1 MIYRNNIGAY
11 TSHVTKF
18 LLSSTLVL
26 LICNTV
32 FAQNSP
38 FPLKRQ
44 DYLDANKK
52 ELEKIFNSIDKD
64 GDGKITKDEF
74 YANPLKDAAARF
86 DNTDTNKD
94 GIVTLEEEN
103 AAIAKLKKLEAD
115 AKKKQAEQQK
125 KDVPAA
131 TPKK

>member
-11 TSHVTKF
+11 TSLVKKI
-18 LLSSTLVL
+18 LLSTILTL

-32 FAQNSP
+32 SAQNSP

-52 ELEKIFNSIDKD
+52 ELEKIFSSIDKD

-94 GIVTLEEEN
+94 GTVTLEEEN

-115 AKKKQAEQQK
+115 AKKKQAEQK
-125 KDVPAA
+125 KDPA
-131 TPKK
+131 PKK

>member
-11 TSHVTKF
+11 ISLVKKI
-18 LLSSTLVL
+18 LSSAILAL

-32 FAQNSP
+32 SAQNSP

-52 ELEKIFNSIDKD
+52 ELEKIFSSIDKD

-74 YANPLKDAAARF
+74 YANPLKDAAERF

-115 AKKKQAEQQK
+115 AKKKQAEQK
-125 KDVPAA
+125 KEPAPAA
-131 TPKK
+131 PKK

>member
-11 TSHVTKF
+11 TSLVKKI
-18 LLSSTLVL
+18 LLSTILAL

-32 FAQNSP
+32 SAQNSP

-52 ELEKIFNSIDKD
+52 ELEKIFSSIDKD

-74 YANPLKDAAARF
+74 YANPLKDAAGRF

-115 AKKKQAEQQK
+115 AKKKQAEQK
-125 KDVPAA
+125 KEPAPAA
-131 TPKK
+131 PKK

>member
-11 TSHVTKF
+11 ISLVKKI
-18 LLSSTLVL
+18 LLSTILAL

-32 FAQNSP
+32 SAQNSP

-52 ELEKIFNSIDKD
+52 ELEKIFSSIDKD

-86 DNTDTNKD
+86 DNTDTSKD
-94 GIVTLEEEN
+94 GVVTLEEEN

-115 AKKKQAEQQK
+115 AKKKQAEQK
-125 KDVPAA
+125 KDPA
-131 TPKK
+131 PKK

>member
-11 TSHVTKF
+11 TSLVKKI
-18 LLSSTLVL
+18 LLSTILAL
-26 LICNTV
+26 LIFNTV
-32 FAQNSP
+32 SAQNSP

-52 ELEKIFNSIDKD
+52 ELEKIFSSIDKD

-74 YANPLKDAAARF
+74 YANPLKDAAVRF
-86 DNTDTNKD
+86 DNTDTSKD
-94 GIVTLEEEN
+94 GVVTLEEEN

-115 AKKKQAEQQK
+115 AKKKQAEQK
-125 KDVPAA
+125 KDPA
-131 TPKK
+131 PKK

>member
-11 TSHVTKF
+11 TSLVKKI
-18 LLSSTLVL
+18 LLSTILAL

-32 FAQNSP
+32 SAQNSP

-52 ELEKIFNSIDKD
+52 ELEKIFSSIDKD

-94 GIVTLEEEN
+94 GTVTLEEEN

-115 AKKKQAEQQK
+115 AKKKQAEQK
-125 KDVPAA
+125 KDPA
-131 TPKK
+131 PKK

>member
-11 TSHVTKF
+11 ISLVKKI
-18 LLSSTLVL
+18 LLSAILAL

-32 FAQNSP
+32 SAQNSP

-52 ELEKIFNSIDKD
+52 ELEKIFSSIDKD
-64 GDGKITKDEF
+64 SDGKITKDEF
-74 YANPLKDAAARF
+74 YANPLKEFAARF

-115 AKKKQAEQQK
+115 AKKKQAEQK
-125 KDVPAA
+125 KDPA
-131 TPKK
+131 PKK

>member
-11 TSHVTKF
+11 ISLVKKI
-18 LLSSTLVL
+18 LLSAILTI

-32 FAQNSP
+32 SAQNSP

-52 ELEKIFNSIDKD
+52 ELEKIFSSIDKD

-115 AKKKQAEQQK
+115 AKKKQAEQK
-125 KDVPAA
+125 KDPA
-131 TPKK
+131 PKK

>member
-11 TSHVTKF
+11 TSLVKKI
-18 LLSSTLVL
+18 LLSTILAL

-32 FAQNSP
+32 SAQNSP

-115 AKKKQAEQQK
+115 AKKKQAEQK
-125 KDVPAA
+125 KRVNSS
-131 TPKK
+131 TSS

>member
-11 TSHVTKF
+11 ISLVKKI
-18 LLSSTLVL
+18 LSSAILAL

-32 FAQNSP
+32 SAQNSP

-52 ELEKIFNSIDKD
+52 ELEKIFSSIDKD

-74 YANPLKDAAARF
+74 YANPLKDAAGRF

-115 AKKKQAEQQK
+115 AKKKQAEQK
-125 KDVPAA
+125 KEPAPAA
-131 TPKK
+131 PKK

>member
-11 TSHVTKF
+11 ISLVKKI
-18 LLSSTLVL
+18 LLSAILTI

-32 FAQNSP
+32 SAQNSP

-52 ELEKIFNSIDKD
+52 ELEKIFSSIDKD
-64 GDGKITKDEF
+64 SDGKITKDEF

-115 AKKKQAEQQK
+115 AKKKQAEQK
-125 KDVPAA
+125 KDPA
-131 TPKK
+131 PKK

>member
-11 TSHVTKF
+11 ISLVKKI
-18 LLSSTLVL
+18 LSSAILAL

-32 FAQNSP
+32 SAQNSP

-74 YANPLKDAAARF
+74 YANPLKDAAGRF

-115 AKKKQAEQQK
+115 AKKKQAEQK
-125 KDVPAA
+125 KEPAPAA
-131 TPKK
+131 PKK

>member
-1 MIYRNNIGAY
+1 MIYRNSIGAY
-11 TSHVTKF
+11 TSLVKKI
-18 LLSSTLVL
+18 LLSTILAL

-32 FAQNSP
+32 SAQNSP

-52 ELEKIFNSIDKD
+52 ELEKIFSSIDKD

-94 GIVTLEEEN
+94 GTVTLEEEN

-115 AKKKQAEQQK
+115 AKKKQAEQK
-125 KDVPAA
+125 KDPA
-131 TPKK
+131 PKK